1 MTDYDDQDRNASP
14 IDTGEPIEGLRDL
27 EERPSDSFMISL
39 HHRIQRRLLAADMGR
54 LTWSGV
60 IEVMVEF
67 LNLIFGLI
75 GVRDRDER
83 KE

>member
-1 MTDYDDQDRNASP
+1 MNDRNDNDRGATP
-14 IDTGEPIEGLRDL
+14 IDTGEPITVLRDL
-27 EERPSDSFMISL
+27 EEPASDSFTVRL

-60 IEVMVEF
+60 IEVVIEF
-67 LNLIFGLI
+67 LNLVFGLI
-75 GVRDRDER
+75 GVRDREER

>member
-1 MTDYDDQDRNASP
+1 MPEFDDTDHHVEP
-14 IDTGEPIEGLRDL
+14 TETGEPISALREL
-27 EERPSDSFMISL
+27 EEPVSDSFMGAL
-39 HHRIQRRLLAADMGR
+39 HRRIQRRLLVADVGR

-60 IEVMVEF
+60 IVVIVEF
-67 LNLIFGLI
+67 FNLIFGLF

>member
-1 MTDYDDQDRNASP
+1 MTDNNDNDRGAP
-14 IDTGEPIEGLRDL
+14 PFDTGEPISVLRDL
-27 EERPSDSFMISL
+27 EETASDSFMVSL

-60 IEVMVEF
+60 IEVVIEF
-67 LNLIFGLI
+67 FNLLFGLI
-75 GVRDRDER
+75 GVQDPDKR